1 MPLPEGPL
9 HVHLDVAG
17 GIAGDMFV
25 AAMLDALPDLRERVL
40 ADVVAVLP
48 EGAGEPVLTEGQSEG
63 ISCLRFGLQAPAV
76 APPDSASFADMVRRI
91 DRADL
96 SDGTARH
103 AEAILTILANAEAA
117 IHGVLVA
124 DVHFHEIGDW
134 DSLAD
139 VVAAGS
145 IVAALDWAIW
155 TASPLPRG
163 GGTVRT
169 RHGLLP
175 VPAPATA
182 AILTGFTWRDDG
194 VEGERVTPTGAA
206 ILRHLIPDPLAR
218 WRGGRLF
225 RGGTGAGTRRLP
237 DMPNVLRAMLFEPAG
252 TERVTEEV
260 VVLSFDVDDMTGE
273 EIAVA
278 CDRLRE
284 RAGVLDLTTAT
295 RRGKKGRPIENF
307 RLLVAPDSLEFIQN
321 ACFAETST
329 IGLRWHVEQR
339 ICLPR
344 SIEQAGRIRVKRV
357 RRPDRTQTVKA
368 ESDDVT
374 GNTLAERRHFARRA
388 EGEA

>member
-1 MPLPEGPL
+1 MLLPEGKL
-9 HVHLDVAG
+9 HVHLDAAG

-25 AAMLDALPDLRERVL
+25 AAMLDALPDLRDRVL
-40 ADVVAVLP
+40 ADVAAVLP
-48 EGAGEPVLTEGQSEG
+48 EGAGRPVLAEGMSEG
-63 ISCLRFGLQAPAV
+63 MRCLRFGLEGAVSAPL
-76 APPDSASFADMVRRI
+76 DEASFTDMIRRI
-91 DRADL
+91 HRADL
-96 SDGTARH
+96 SDGTAKH
-103 AEAILTILANAEAA
+103 GEAILTILAKAEAT
-117 IHGVLVA
+117 IHGTEVA

-139 VVAAGS
+139 VVATGS
-145 IVAALDWAIW
+145 IVAAVDGAVW
-155 TASPLPRG
+155 TISSLPCG
-163 GGTVRT
+163 GGSVRT

-175 VPAPATA
+175 VPALATA
-182 AILTGFTWRDDG
+182 SILTGFSWRDDG

-206 ILRHLIPDPLAR
+206 ILRHLVPEPNAG
-218 WRGGRLF
+218 WPGGRLL

-237 DMPNVLRAMLFEPAG
+237 GMPNVLRAMLFQPTDA
-252 TERVTEEV
+252 ERVTDEV
-260 VVLSFDVDDMTGE
+260 VVLSFDIDDMTGE
-273 EIAVA
+273 EIGIA

-307 RLLVAPDSLEFIQN
+307 RLLVVPGSLDAIQH

-344 SIEQAGRIRVKRV
+344 SIEQVGGIRVKRV
-357 RRPDRTQTVKA
+357 QRPDQTRTVKA
-368 ESDDVT
+368 ESDDVS
-374 GNTLAERRHFARRA
+374 GNTLAERRFVGRRA